1 MDNSTNKFL
10 MSPADI
16 QICQVIHTISKHTTI
31 KNYFFFFNTTRFWR
45 ADEKT
50 LEWSHLRLH
59 QIWYELFSSSLND
72 FRQLAPQNQITSNL
86 RLSEKRALEQSL
98 PVDSHNGVRS
108 QYITISGATDIWLER
123 CPSVHLSNTTFNESR
138 VLDTHIM
145 AYQET

>member
-72 FRQLAPQNQITSNL
+72 FRQLAPQNQITSICDCQRKEHLNSHFL
-86 RLSEKRALEQSL
+86 LTATMVSAVNTSPLVGQLIFDWRDVRASIL
-98 PVDSHNGVRS
+98 
-108 QYITISGATDIWLER
+108 ATPLLMKAECLI
-123 CPSVHLSNTTFNESR
+123 
-138 VLDTHIM
+138 HI
-145 AYQET
+145 